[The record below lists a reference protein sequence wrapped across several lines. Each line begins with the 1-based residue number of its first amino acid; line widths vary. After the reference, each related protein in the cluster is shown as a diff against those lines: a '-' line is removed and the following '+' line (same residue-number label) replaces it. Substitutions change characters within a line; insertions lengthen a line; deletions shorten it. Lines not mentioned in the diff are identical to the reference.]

1 MPARIADSVLRIP
14 RSGIRDFFELVV
26 GRDDVIS
33 LGVGEPDYS
42 TPWHI
47 REAAIFSLEKGMTSY
62 TSNLGL
68 ESLRKEISGYVE
80 NQFGVS
86 YAPKTDILVSVGVS
100 EALDLACRALL
111 NPGDE
116 VLYHEPCYVSYNP
129 SISLAGGVPVS
140 VPTYARDA
148 FALKVENLEA
158 AVTPKTRVLMLNFP
172 TNPTGAIEPPEELE
186 KIAKFAIDHDLIV
199 ITDEIYCELIYDN
212 PQDHIS
218 IASLPGMRERTILLH
233 GFSKAFAMTG
243 FRLGFA
249 CAPHDIIE
257 AMMKI
262 HQYAMLCAPITS
274 QVAAIEAIRG
284 GTQCVED
291 MRKSYAQRRQLIVD
305 GFNAI
310 GLPCHTP
317 GGAFYAFPDIRPT
330 GLTSKEFAMGLLEA
344 ENVACVPG
352 DAFGAT
358 GEGFL
363 RCCYATD
370 VDLIREAL
378 VRIGRY
384 TESL

>member
-1 MPARIADSVLRIP
+1 
-14 RSGIRDFFELVV
+14 
-26 GRDDVIS
+26 
-33 LGVGEPDYS
+33 
-42 TPWHI
+42 
-47 REAAIFSLEKGMTSY
+47 
-62 TSNLGL
+62 
-68 ESLRKEISGYVE
+68 
-80 NQFGVS
+80 
-86 YAPKTDILVSVGVS
+86 
-100 EALDLACRALL
+100 
-111 NPGDE
+111 
-116 VLYHEPCYVSYNP
+116 
-129 SISLAGGVPVS
+129 
-140 VPTYARDA
+140 
-148 FALKVENLEA
+148 
-158 AVTPKTRVLMLNFP
+158 
-172 TNPTGAIEPPEELE
+172 
-186 KIAKFAIDHDLIV
+186 
-199 ITDEIYCELIYDN
+199 
-212 PQDHIS
+212 
-218 IASLPGMRERTILLH
+218 
-233 GFSKAFAMTG
+233 
-243 FRLGFA
+243 
-249 CAPHDIIE
+249 
-257 AMMKI
+257 MKI
-262 HQYAMLCAPITS
+262 HQYVMLCAPITS